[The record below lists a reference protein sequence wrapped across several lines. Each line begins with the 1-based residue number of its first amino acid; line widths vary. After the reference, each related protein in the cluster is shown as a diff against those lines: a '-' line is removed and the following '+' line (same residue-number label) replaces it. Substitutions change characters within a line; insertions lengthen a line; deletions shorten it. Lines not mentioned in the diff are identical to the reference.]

1 VNCVV
6 KDTVIYERLEGDQPL
21 KDDTLAH
28 LEDFANIGWQLIV
41 YISSQFALKEVLID
55 LTASANAVMLFA

>member
-1 VNCVV
+1 M

-21 KDDTLAH
+21 KDATLAH

-41 YISSQFALKEVLID
+41 FISSLFVLKKSSNLSD
-55 LTASANAVMLFA
+55 CLCQ